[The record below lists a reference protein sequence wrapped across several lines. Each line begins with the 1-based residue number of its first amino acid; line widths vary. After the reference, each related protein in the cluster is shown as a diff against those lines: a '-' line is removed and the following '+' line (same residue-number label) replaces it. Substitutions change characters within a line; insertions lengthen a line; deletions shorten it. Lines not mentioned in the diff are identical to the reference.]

1 LTRRPAPDLPIHNPQ
16 ALEGLV
22 RYGLEANLL
31 RTSGTAF
38 ALALLALVPLTA
50 QAQTLSETRVQF
62 ARGAIS
68 LLT

>member
-1 LTRRPAPDLPIHNPQ
+1 MITRVWGDPLRISGRSRPVADITFV
-16 ALEGLV
+16 LE
-22 RYGLEANLL
+22 
-31 RTSGTAF
+31 
-38 ALALLALVPLTA
+38 LLALVPLTA

>member
-1 LTRRPAPDLPIHNPQ
+1 MMITRVWGDPLRISGRSRPVADI
-16 ALEGLV
+16 AI
-22 RYGLEANLL
+22 
-31 RTSGTAF
+31 